1 MAYNGIK
8 GKEVVGS
15 ISILY
20 LDNHIQESITKI
32 DVKKFSF
39 QDRVINFILIYEIYY
54 QKKFHVL
61 QTFADVKKNYDRI
74 VSVDGGDYE
83 LDSTLQKYN

>member
-1 MAYNGIK
+1 M
-8 GKEVVGS
+8 
-15 ISILY
+15 
-20 LDNHIQESITKI
+20 
-32 DVKKFSF
+32 KKFSF

-74 VSVDGGDYE
+74 VSVDGGNYE